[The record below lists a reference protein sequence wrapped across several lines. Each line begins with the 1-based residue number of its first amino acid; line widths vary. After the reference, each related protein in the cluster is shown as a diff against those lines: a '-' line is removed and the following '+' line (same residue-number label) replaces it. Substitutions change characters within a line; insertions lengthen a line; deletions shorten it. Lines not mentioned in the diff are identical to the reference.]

1 MQAGGVVLL
10 HNKTPLRAFRDL
22 GRRLGRL
29 LEVAFPFVFLE
40 GHRVLSRLLKKS
52 EKQIPRGLKPPR
64 NDNNKGRRT
73 AHLKVRPF
81 KHQDDALEVAPLQN
95 MSNPTFSAVC

>member
-40 GHRVLSRLLKKS
+40 GLKKS